1 MNQLVFGLQSVLA
14 SYWSLPFFDPLQE
27 PRALTIIHDVVEGK
41 LRVGANR
48 LASRLRDYVI

>member
-14 SYWSLPFFDPLQE
+14 SYWSLPFFHPLQE